1 MKTTKTIVSKRD
13 LKVRKKTPSHGRSRV
28 HVDKT
33 KYNRK
38 GGCNDF

>member
-1 MKTTKTIVSKRD
+1 MKTTKTIVSKRE
-13 LKVRKKTPSHGRSRV
+13 LKVRKKTPSHGRSRI

-38 GGCNDF
+38 RRV